1 MASGVLSK
9 AAAVKVALK
18 EGVSLLMPVVLFDP
32 MAIDMECDIIDE
44 KSDRFDVVRG
54 AGQLTNRSR

>member
-9 AAAVKVALK
+9 AAAVKVAL
-18 EGVSLLMPVVLFDP
+18 EQGVSLLVPVVFFDP

-54 AGQLTNRSR
+54 AGQLANRSR